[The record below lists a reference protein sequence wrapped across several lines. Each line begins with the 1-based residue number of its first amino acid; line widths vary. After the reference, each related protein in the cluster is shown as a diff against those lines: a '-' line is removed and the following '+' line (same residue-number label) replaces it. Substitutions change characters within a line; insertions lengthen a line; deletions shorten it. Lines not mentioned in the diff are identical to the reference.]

1 MRGHSLPLLLLAL
14 SCARAQSSAKP
25 KAESA
30 PVVASAFVPVAAP
43 PKAAA
48 VLAAFE
54 VALVDDGGRLA
65 ALEHSLKLPAGVS
78 WGEEVLYTR
87 DGEALRP
94 RFVRLSLQE
103 RETLDQALKRISP
116 WLVPLE
122 LPANERLMWG
132 PLFEPDADE
141 QERLVGYRSYVLFPP
156 SIVAKD
162 VIEASVDEQSDFP
175 GVRLRFAP
183 AAAAHF
189 QTITRDH
196 RKERM
201 AIVIKG
207 QVQSAPIIQS
217 EISGGNVMVT
227 TGGASIEEQRAG
239 ADELVRLLK
248 AQPGAK

>member
-1 MRGHSLPLLLLAL
+1 MRGHGLPLLMVAL
-14 SCARAQSSAKP
+14 SCAGAQGSAKP

-30 PVVASAFVPVAAP
+30 PVAASAFVAVAARP
-43 PKAAA
+43 EAAA
-48 VLAAFE
+48 VAADFE

-65 ALEHSLKLPAGVS
+65 ALEHSLEVPTSVS
-78 WGEEVLYTR
+78 WGDEVLYTR
-87 DGEALRP
+87 DGELLRP

-103 RETLDQALKRISP
+103 GETLAQALKRLAP
-116 WLVPLE
+116 WLAPLE
-122 LPANERLMWG
+122 LPANERLVWG
-132 PLFEPDADE
+132 PVFETDADE

-162 VIEASVDEQSDFP
+162 VIEASVDDQSDFP
-175 GVRLRFAP
+175 GVRLRLAP

-189 QTITRDH
+189 QAITRDH

-207 QVQSAPIIQS
+207 LVQSAPVIQS

-227 TGGASIEEQRAG
+227 VGGASIEQQRAG
-239 ADELVRLLK
+239 AEELVRLLK